1 MTAIQKTLLGIFLI
15 FVSGYSI
22 YEIFDEITDLLLN
35 QETIW
40 KASFEILLVASSLLA
55 LLYFTYVI
63 IKQQKSQANLE
74 TSLSNVRKNLESA
87 NIKLHQGKQEFL
99 KVIQWQFNE
108 WQLSPSEAEVA
119 LLLLKG
125 LSIKEIADVRATQE
139 KTVRKQACAI
149 YEKSGLAG
157 RHELS
162 AWFFED
168 ML

>member
-1 MTAIQKTLLGIFLI
+1 MTLLQKTLLGFFLV
-15 FVSGYSI
+15 FVTGYSL
-22 YEIFDEITDLLLN
+22 YEIIDELKDLTLN
-35 QETIW
+35 EESIW
-40 KASFEILLVASSLLA
+40 KVSLEILLVGMSLLA
-55 LLYFTYVI
+55 LFYFTFI
-63 IKQQKSQANLE
+63 IMRQQKSQIKLE
-74 TSLSNVRKNLESA
+74 KRLINVRKSLESA
-87 NIKLHQGKQEFL
+87 NIKLHDGKKEFF

-125 LSIKEIADVRATQE
+125 LSIKEVANVRATQE
-139 KTVRKQACAI
+139 KTVRKQASAI